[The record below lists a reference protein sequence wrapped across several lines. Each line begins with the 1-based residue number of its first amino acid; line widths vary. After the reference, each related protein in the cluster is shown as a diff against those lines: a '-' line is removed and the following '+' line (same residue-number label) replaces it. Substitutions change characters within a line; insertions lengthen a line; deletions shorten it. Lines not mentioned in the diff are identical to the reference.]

1 VSEAAR
7 ERRIVW
13 LSWLGLWTLRALA
26 FTWRFRV
33 LNREVLLAHRAQ
45 GRPVVQVFWHGQ
57 LLSVLWS
64 IRHQPVAA
72 MVSEHGDGEI
82 IGRAAQAL
90 GCRLVRGSTSRGA
103 ARALLT
109 GAREIEAG
117 NDLAITPDGPRGPA
131 KSVAPGAV
139 AIAQRTGAP
148 LLPVG
153 VWASRSWHLK
163 SWDRFMVPQPFA
175 VVNIAYG
182 EPLYIDSDA
191 VRKSVESAGT
201 VATRI
206 DAAIALAAP
215 GGAA

>member
-1 VSEAAR
+1 LSDPG
-7 ERRIVW
+7 ERRIAW
-13 LSWLGLWTLRALA
+13 LSWLGLIALRVLA
-26 FTWRFRV
+26 STWRFRIV
-33 LNREVLLAHRAQ
+33 NPEVLVGQHAK

-64 IRHQPVAA
+64 IRHKQVAC

-82 IGRAAQAL
+82 VGRVAVRL

-117 NDLAITPDGPRGPA
+117 YDLAITPDGPRGPA

-148 LLPVG
+148 LMPVG
-153 VWASRSWHLK
+153 VWASRAWHFK
-163 SWDRFMVPQPFA
+163 SWDRFMVPKPFA
-175 VVNIAYG
+175 KVHVAYG
-182 EPLYIDSDA
+182 DALYIDSDA
-191 VRKSVESAGT
+191 ARKSVEASGDIA
-201 VATRI
+201 ARI
-206 DAAIALAAP
+206 EAAIGRATQ